1 MLFSVNF
8 GAPVVQCYG
17 SYLFGMFG
25 IFKEKIDLVV
35 YLMIIPWPVTLMNHA
50 TLLRSVGL
58 HVMTR
63 VLNERASQAQFVF

>member
-35 YLMIIPWPVTLMNHA
+35 YLMIIPWPVTTYESCNIV
-50 TLLRSVGL
+50 TICQNYSVY
-58 HVMTR
+58 
-63 VLNERASQAQFVF
+63 E